1 MRLRSSIS
9 ASREDVVDAGSARH
23 DPLDTLTTA
32 QLAEVTALQGGA
44 DLTPEE
50 AAISLGYVSPD
61 MAGPGIAVLDPGDD
75 RVDAMVTA
83 AFDLDDPL
91 AQSVRSLRG
100 AITALRLAEGRPVRT
115 LAILSVEAATEA
127 TIIAANLGV
136 VFAQARYQTLL
147 VDTNLRSPSLHALFR
162 TANDSGVSSLLA
174 DDIDGRSLPQSTA
187 LPALSVLGSGPS
199 IVNAPELFER
209 HVLAR
214 KLVIFEDSAEMVI
227 VDAGQAETNA
237 PVIVDGLDAAVIV
250 VRQHVSSLGSVQ
262 QLISAIEERGTKV
275 CGTIFST

>member
-9 ASREDVVDAGSARH
+9 AGSVDIVDADAAHG
-23 DPLDTLTTA
+23 DPLDTLTTT
-32 QLAEVTALQGGA
+32 QLDEVTALQSES

-50 AAISLGYVSPD
+50 AAISLGYVLPD
-61 MAGPGIAVLDPGDD
+61 RTGPGLTVLDQGDD
-75 RVDAMVTA
+75 RVDPLVTA
-83 AFDLDDPL
+83 AFDLEDTL

-100 AITALRLAEGRPVRT
+100 AITALRLGDGRPVRT

-147 VDTNLRSPSLHALFR
+147 VDANLQSPSLHSLFR
-162 TANDSGVSSLLA
+162 TANNYGVSSLMAEDL
-174 DDIDGRSLPQSTA
+174 DGRSLPQPTA
-187 LPALSVLGSGPS
+187 LPTLSVLGSGPS

-214 KLVIFEDSAEMVI
+214 KLVIFEDIAEILI
-227 VDAGQAETNA
+227 VDAGHAEVDA
-237 PVIVDGLDAAVIV
+237 PVIIDGLDAAIVV

-262 QLISAIEERGTKV
+262 QLIAAVEERGTKV